1 MVMEE
6 GLKRCLRVMKTRQNA
21 AESLAQES
29 ACLSSARPWAQ
40 SSAFHEQGLVIHTN
54 ASHDTSEGKTG
65 DSGAQHDSWLR
76 GEFEISVEYMRPVQ
90 KHHHTH
96 MEAR

>member
-6 GLKRCLRVMKTRQNA
+6 GLKRCLRVIKTRQNA

-29 ACLSSARPWAQ
+29 ACLSSTRPWAQ
-40 SSAFHEQGLVIHTN
+40 SSALHEQGLVMHTN
-54 ASHDTSEGKTG
+54 ANHGTSEGKTG
-65 DSGAQHDSWLR
+65 DSGAQHSWLQ
-76 GEFEISVEYMRPVQ
+76 GEFEISVEYMRPFQ
-90 KHHHTH
+90 KHHDTH